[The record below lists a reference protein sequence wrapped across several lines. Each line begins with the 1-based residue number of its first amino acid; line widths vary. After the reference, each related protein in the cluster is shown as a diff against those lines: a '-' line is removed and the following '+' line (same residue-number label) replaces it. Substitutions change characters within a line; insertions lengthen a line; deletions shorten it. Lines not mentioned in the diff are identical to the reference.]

1 MEIWCWQRT
10 CHHGYQL
17 LGDDPH
23 LPLKLYYLDGF
34 RDRITMAR
42 RTAPPRVADLE
53 ILEDEQDMAR
63 PNEAEEAQGAAVQAW
78 GRLRHMVALRI
89 FASSSR

>member
-1 MEIWCWQRT
+1 
-10 CHHGYQL
+10 
-17 LGDDPH
+17 
-23 LPLKLYYLDGF
+23 
-34 RDRITMAR
+34 MAR

-78 GRLRHMVALRI
+78 GRLRQMVALRI

>member
-1 MEIWCWQRT
+1 
-10 CHHGYQL
+10 
-17 LGDDPH
+17 
-23 LPLKLYYLDGF
+23 
-34 RDRITMAR
+34 MAR

-78 GRLRHMVALRI
+78 GRLRQTVALRI
-89 FASSSR
+89 FASSQDELLVFDPVYTLNHVHDM